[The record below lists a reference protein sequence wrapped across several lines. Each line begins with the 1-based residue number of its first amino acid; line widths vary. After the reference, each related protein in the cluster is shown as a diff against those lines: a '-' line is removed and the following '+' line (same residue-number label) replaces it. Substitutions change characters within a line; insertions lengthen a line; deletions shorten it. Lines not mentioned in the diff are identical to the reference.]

1 MNKKRK
7 IVVSVALLC
16 GFLMLQSSYVKAD
29 DVNPDQTQNT
39 TQTND
44 NNSSTTNDQAKD
56 ESSNQNNVQTSSP
69 NSDQSSTKTN
79 ITKNTSKKIK
89 DGLHY
94 NKKNRNYYI
103 YKNNKAIKGYFKYKK
118 AYYQTTKTGK
128 IVGVR
133 NPAKVISQLPQLPTG
148 CEMTAVTMMI
158 NYAGMSVSKFTVAN
172 ETPRSSNGN
181 YGFVGSPYK
190 KTGWWVYPSGIAP
203 VVRKNLGKAKI
214 MTGCSIKAL
223 HNQLIR
229 QHLVVVWI
237 ANMNG
242 FVNHAITLT
251 GFDANKRIH
260 YNNPWTGKAE
270 VMSQSSFYNHWKAN
284 KKRALSY

>member
-1 MNKKRK
+1 
-7 IVVSVALLC
+7 
-16 GFLMLQSSYVKAD
+16 
-29 DVNPDQTQNT
+29 
-39 TQTND
+39 
-44 NNSSTTNDQAKD
+44 
-56 ESSNQNNVQTSSP
+56 
-69 NSDQSSTKTN
+69 
-79 ITKNTSKKIK
+79 
-89 DGLHY
+89 
-94 NKKNRNYYI
+94 
-103 YKNNKAIKGYFKYKK
+103 
-118 AYYQTTKTGK
+118 
-128 IVGVR
+128 
-133 NPAKVISQLPQLPTG
+133 
-148 CEMTAVTMMI
+148 
-158 NYAGMSVSKFTVAN
+158 
-172 ETPRSSNGN
+172 
-181 YGFVGSPYK
+181 
-190 KTGWWVYPSGIAP
+190 
-203 VVRKNLGKAKI
+203 